1 MTELATLARPYAEA
15 VFKRAQETGSSK
27 EWSENLGFL
36 STAMSDQ
43 QLAAAADNPRIEQD
57 RFTGLL
63 LDICKGH
70 ISAEGENFVRLLIEN
85 SRLNL
90 VSSIQEIFEEYRA
103 EDEGYIDAEVKTA
116 FPLSKAD
123 ENDLIKTLNKVLNRD
138 VRLRVE
144 EDKSLIGG
152 VLVRAGN
159 TVIDGSVRGQ
169 LQKLSRKLYS

>member
-15 VFKRAQETGSSK
+15 VFKRAKETGSSQQ
-27 EWSENLGFL
+27 WSDNLGFL
-36 STAMSDQ
+36 ATAMSDQ

-57 RFTGLL
+57 RFTQLL
-63 LDICKGH
+63 LDICDGQ
-70 ISAEGENFVRLLIEN
+70 ISDEGENFVRLLIEN
-85 SRLNL
+85 GRLNL
-90 VSSIQEIFEEYRA
+90 VSYIREIFEEYRA

-116 FPLSKAD
+116 FPLSKVD
-123 ENDLIKTLNKVLNRD
+123 EKKLIETLKKVLNRD

-144 EDKSLIGG
+144 ENRSLIGG

-159 TVIDGSVRGQ
+159 TVIDGSVSGQ